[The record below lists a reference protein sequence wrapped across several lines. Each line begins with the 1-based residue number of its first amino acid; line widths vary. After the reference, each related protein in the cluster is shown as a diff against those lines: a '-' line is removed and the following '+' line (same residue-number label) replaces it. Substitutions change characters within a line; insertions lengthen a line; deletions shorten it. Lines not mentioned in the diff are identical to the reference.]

1 MINLTGTITVKTING
16 RNGDFNVGRLTTEIG
31 EFNVKEGIEEYA
43 PGQYAGQFSIS
54 RIYPAAY
61 AVGGRYNVEVRATIT
76 SIALTDMDTRP
87 ESEEPPASEPEP
99 DDAQAEVPSEDAAL
113 FGDNWPLGDIV
124 RLDPTVDRPVLRRQ
138 AARLKALGYHFQPLG
153 RLWKLDA

>member
-54 RIYPAAY
+54 RI
-61 AVGGRYNVEVRATIT
+61 
-76 SIALTDMDTRP
+76 
-87 ESEEPPASEPEP
+87 
-99 DDAQAEVPSEDAAL
+99 
-113 FGDNWPLGDIV
+113 
-124 RLDPTVDRPVLRRQ
+124 
-138 AARLKALGYHFQPLG
+138 
-153 RLWKLDA
+153 

>member
-1 MINLTGTITVKTING
+1 MINLTGTITVRTING
-16 RNGDFNVGRLTTEIG
+16 RNGDFNVGHLVTEIG

-61 AVGGRYNVEVRATIT
+61 AVGGRYNVEVRATVA

-87 ESEEPPASEPEP
+87 ESEGPPANEPEP
-99 DDAQAEVPSEDAAL
+99 EDAQEDVPNEDAVH
-113 FGDNWPLGDIV
+113 FGDSWPLGDNV

-138 AARLKALGYHFQPLG
+138 AARLKELGYYFQPLG
-153 RLWKLDA
+153 RVWKHDA

>member
-1 MINLTGTITVKTING
+1 MITLTGTITVRTING
-16 RNGDFNVGRLTTEIG
+16 RNGDFNVGRLTTGIG

-43 PGQYAGQFSIS
+43 PGQYTGQFSIS

-61 AVGGRYNVEVRATIT
+61 AVGGRYNVEVRATVV

-87 ESEEPPASEPEP
+87 ESEEPPAIEPEP
-99 DDAQAEVPSEDAAL
+99 DDAQAAVPDDDAAL
-113 FGDNWPLGDIV
+113 FGDIWPLADTV
-124 RLDPTVDRPVLRRQ
+124 RLDPAVDRPVLRRQ

-153 RLWKLDA
+153 RLWRLDA